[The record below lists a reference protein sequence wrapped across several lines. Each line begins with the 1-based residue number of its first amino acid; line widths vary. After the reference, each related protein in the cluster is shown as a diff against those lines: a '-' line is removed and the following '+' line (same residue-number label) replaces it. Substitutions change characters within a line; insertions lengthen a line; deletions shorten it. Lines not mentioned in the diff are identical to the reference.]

1 MPSTILIT
9 GATGLIGLRL
19 VKFLSQKGSE
29 IIAVSQNVM
38 NAQKILPA
46 VKKIISWNELDTLK
60 NEKIDAVINLAGTNL
75 DAGRWN
81 SKFKKKIYD
90 SRIESSRK
98 IVGLIKDMPY
108 KPEVLINA
116 SGVDYYGD
124 TGDRDIDENS
134 PHADSFIG
142 NLVNDWEQEAFK
154 AQQYGA
160 RAVCLRTGFVIARE
174 SKAFKKMVTPYK
186 LFAGGYPGSGKQFIS
201 WIDIDDLVNI
211 YLFCI
216 ENKSLSGR
224 MNATSPNPLRM
235 REFSHIMGKI
245 LHRPSFFPAPAF
257 VLKLLFGEI
266 STLILSGRKALP
278 GKLSKAG
285 FIFKYPDVYD
295 SLSKELKN

>member
-81 SKFKKKIYD
+81 SKFKKEIYD

-235 REFSHIMGKI
+235 REFSRIMGKI
-245 LHRPSFFPAPAF
+245 LHRPSFFSAPAF

>member
-81 SKFKKKIYD
+81 SKFKKEIYD

-235 REFSHIMGKI
+235 REFSRIMGKI

-285 FIFKYPDVYD
+285 FIFKYPDAND